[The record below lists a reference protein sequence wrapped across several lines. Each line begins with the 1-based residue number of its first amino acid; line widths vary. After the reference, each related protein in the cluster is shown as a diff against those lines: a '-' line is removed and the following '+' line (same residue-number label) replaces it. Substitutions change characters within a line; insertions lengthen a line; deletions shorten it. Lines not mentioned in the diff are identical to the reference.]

1 MKARTKNVII
11 VSSVIAVGVTAYI
24 VINNFIKKPK
34 LSNEEKELLE
44 EMEAKNGSGNN
55 SNNGN
60 SGSDSSSS
68 NNTNNTTD
76 SVLSANAQIILNGLS
91 GWTTDND
98 EKLIVNVI
106 KKYNKETFKKL
117 ESFFNKKYKY
127 KQTPLQEWL
136 EEDLSDENFNQIKKT
151 IEL

>member
-1 MKARTKNVII
+1 METRTKNIII
-11 VSSVIAVGVTAYI
+11 VSSVVVVGVTAYF

-34 LSNEEKELLE
+34 LTDEEKELLE
-44 EMEAKNGSGNN
+44 EMEAQNGSGAN

-60 SGSDSSSS
+60 SGSNSSSS

-76 SVLSANAQIILNGLS
+76 SLLSADAKIILYGLS

-136 EEDLSDENFNQIKKT
+136 EEDLSDENFNQIKK
-151 IEL
+151 II